1 MSATSKTRDRPIL
14 PKQPLSKPNPVILSN
29 SSARPADLQLKSTA
43 TTTTI
48 RPASDNS
55 IESGSAKGKL
65 QEGEEEEVPV
75 IEFDSSRAP
84 QPFLEGEE
92 VLERMKEV
100 RGG

>member
-1 MSATSKTRDRPIL
+1 MAY
-14 PKQPLSKPNPVILSN
+14 
-29 SSARPADLQLKSTA
+29 LQLESTA
-43 TTTTI
+43 TTTTTI

-55 IESGSAKGKL
+55 VESRSAKCNV